1 MMTKLFATDFD
12 GTLYFHEEPEPIRS
26 ADLDAIATFQQA
38 GGLFG
43 ACTGRPVRAL
53 SVQTLGVVP
62 FDFFIALTGATLH
75 DRDVKPIIEASIP
88 HELAREL
95 YDRYS
100 PHARDNTALVC
111 AADDYWTFDSTLAA
125 AWPISYSPDF
135 DTIPDPTQGFGLE
148 TTTIEEAQLLADD
161 INERYAGIVCSY
173 VNLASI
179 DVLPAGHSK
188 GTGLHKAARHF
199 GATLTAGIGDSYN
212 DLPLL
217 DAADV
222 AYTFHSA
229 PEEMKS
235 HADVLVDSVAEALA
249 DFMAR

>member
-1 MMTKLFATDFD
+1 MTKLFATDFD
-12 GTLYFHEEPEPIRS
+12 GTLYFHNDPEPVHHEDLEAIS
-26 ADLDAIATFQQA
+26 AFQQA

-53 SVQTLGVVP
+53 TTQSLELVP
-62 FDFFIALTGATLH
+62 FDFYIALTGATLH
-75 DRDVKPIIEASIP
+75 DREVKPIEEASIP
-88 HELAREL
+88 REIVREIYL
-95 YDRYS
+95 RFA

-111 AADDYWTFDSTLAA
+111 AADDYWTF
-125 AWPISYSPDF
+125 SPDIAQNWPVSYAKDF
-135 DTIPDPTQGFGLE
+135 DALPDPTQGFGLE
-148 TTTIEEAQLLADD
+148 TVTIEEAQQLADEV
-161 INERYAGIVCSY
+161 NERYKGVACSF

-179 DVLPAGHSK
+179 DVLPYGHSK
-188 GTGLHKAARHF
+188 GTGLRMAAEHF

-222 AYTFHSA
+222 AYTFNSA
-229 PEEMKS
+229 PDDMKS
-235 HADVLVDSVAEALA
+235 HADVLVDSVAEAIA